1 LVQFQSGFNNLAI
14 SKRTNVERTK
24 RTKMKTTNKIKA
36 EFYSLKLE
44 RIFEIQVVEKST
56 GEIDHIIFEIEIVGN
71 EFRAYHE
78 PLTTEQINSEK
89 IAFCSVEI
97 DPDFSLDANLT
108 ELFSEC
114 QQAIIDSEFFELGD
128 E

>member
-1 LVQFQSGFNNLAI
+1 
-14 SKRTNVERTK
+14 
-24 RTKMKTTNKIKA
+24 MKTTNKIKA

>member
-1 LVQFQSGFNNLAI
+1 MEA
-14 SKRTNVERTK
+14 TK
-24 RTKMKTTNKIKA
+24 KIRA
-36 EFYSLKLE
+36 EFDSLKLK
-44 RIFEIQVVEKST
+44 RIFEIQVIRKST
-56 GEIDHIIFEIEIVGN
+56 GEIDYIIFDIKIVGN

-114 QQAIIDSEFFELGD
+114 QQAIIDSEFFELCD
-128 E
+128 

>member
-1 LVQFQSGFNNLAI
+1 
-14 SKRTNVERTK
+14 
-24 RTKMKTTNKIKA
+24 MKANKIKA
-36 EFYSLKLE
+36 EFDSLKLE
-44 RIFEIQVVEKST
+44 RIFEIQVIRKST
-56 GEIDHIIFEIEIVGN
+56 GETDYIIFEVKIVGN

-108 ELFSEC
+108 ELFSVC
-114 QQAIIDSEFFELGD
+114 QQEIIDSEFFELGD

>member
-1 LVQFQSGFNNLAI
+1 M
-14 SKRTNVERTK
+14 ETK
-24 RTKMKTTNKIKA
+24 NIKA
-36 EFYSLKLE
+36 EFDSLKLE
-44 RIFEIQVVEKST
+44 RIFEIQVIIKST
-56 GEIDHIIFEIEIVGN
+56 GEIDYIIFDVKIVGN
-71 EFRAYHE
+71 EFRAYHG

-89 IAFCSVEI
+89 VAFCSIEI
-97 DPDFSLDANLT
+97 DPDFSLDENLT

>member
-1 LVQFQSGFNNLAI
+1 
-14 SKRTNVERTK
+14 
-24 RTKMKTTNKIKA
+24 MKTTNKIRA
-36 EFYSLKLE
+36 EFDSVKLD
-44 RIFEIQVVEKST
+44 RIFEIQVIRKST
-56 GEIDHIIFEIEIVGN
+56 GEIDYIIFEIEIVGD

-78 PLTTEQINSEK
+78 PLTTEQSDSEK

-97 DPDFSLDANLT
+97 DPDFSLDENLA
-108 ELFSEC
+108 EIFCEC

>member
-1 LVQFQSGFNNLAI
+1 
-14 SKRTNVERTK
+14 
-24 RTKMKTTNKIKA
+24 MKTTNKIKA
-36 EFYSLKLE
+36 EFDSLKLE
-44 RIFEIQVVEKST
+44 RIFEIQVIRKST
-56 GEIDHIIFEIEIVGN
+56 SEIDYIIFEIEIVGN

-78 PLTTEQINSEK
+78 PLTTEQNNSEK
-89 IAFCSVEI
+89 IAFCSIEI
-97 DPDFSLDANLT
+97 DPDFSLDENLS

>member
-1 LVQFQSGFNNLAI
+1 
-14 SKRTNVERTK
+14 
-24 RTKMKTTNKIKA
+24 MKTNKIKA
-36 EFYSLKLE
+36 EFDSLKLE
-44 RIFEIQVVEKST
+44 RIFEIQVIRKST
-56 GEIDHIIFEIEIVGN
+56 SEIDYIIFEIEIVGD

-78 PLTTEQINSEK
+78 PLTTEQNNSEK

-97 DPDFSLDANLT
+97 DPDFSLDENLT
-108 ELFSEC
+108 ELLSEC

>member
-1 LVQFQSGFNNLAI
+1 
-14 SKRTNVERTK
+14 
-24 RTKMKTTNKIKA
+24 MKTTNNIKA
-36 EFYSLKLE
+36 EFDSLKLD
-44 RIFEIQVVEKST
+44 RIFEIQVIRKST
-56 GEIDHIIFEIEIVGN
+56 GEIDYIIFKIEIVGD

-78 PLTTEQINSEK
+78 PLTTEQNNSEK

-97 DPDFSLDANLT
+97 DPDFSLDENLA
-108 ELFSEC
+108 ELFIEC

>member
-1 LVQFQSGFNNLAI
+1 
-14 SKRTNVERTK
+14 
-24 RTKMKTTNKIKA
+24 MKANKIKA
-36 EFYSLKLE
+36 EFDSLKLE
-44 RIFEIQVVEKST
+44 KIFEIQVIRKST
-56 GEIDHIIFEIEIVGN
+56 GEIDYIIFEVEIVGD

-78 PLTTEQINSEK
+78 SLNVAETESDK

-97 DPDFSLDANLT
+97 DPDFSLDENLT

-128 E
+128 

>member
-1 LVQFQSGFNNLAI
+1 
-14 SKRTNVERTK
+14 
-24 RTKMKTTNKIKA
+24 MKTTNNIKA
-36 EFYSLKLE
+36 EFDSLKLD
-44 RIFEIQVVEKST
+44 RIFEIQVIRKST
-56 GEIDHIIFEIEIVGN
+56 GEIDYIIFEIEIVGD

-78 PLTTEQINSEK
+78 PLTTEQNNSEK

-97 DPDFSLDANLT
+97 DPDFSLDENLA
-108 ELFSEC
+108 ELFIEC